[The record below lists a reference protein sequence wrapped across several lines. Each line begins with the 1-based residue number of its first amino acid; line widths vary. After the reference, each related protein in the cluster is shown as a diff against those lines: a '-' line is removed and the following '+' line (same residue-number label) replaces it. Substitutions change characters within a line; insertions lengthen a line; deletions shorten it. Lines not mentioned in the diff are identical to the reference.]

1 MSIGSRIKE
10 LRKAEGISQAKLA
23 ESIGVSAGNVGE
35 WELGR
40 SKPGADALVSLSRYF
55 NVSTDWL
62 LTGKAANTQKL
73 EQISGGID
81 LSPEE
86 IELIAKYRLLSDRH
100 KGRIEGH
107 IDALL
112 GDTSA
117 ANRNI
122 TSSYLKNGNGEE
134 AATRIEGA

>member
-1 MSIGSRIKE
+1 MSIGLRIKD
-10 LRKAEGISQAKLA
+10 LRKGHGISQKKLA

-40 SKPGADALVSLSRYF
+40 SKPGADALISLSRYF

-62 LTGKAANTQKL
+62 LTGMAADTQKL
-73 EQISGGID
+73 EQTSVGID
-81 LSPEE
+81 LSPDE

-117 ANRNI
+117 ANQNT
-122 TSSYLKNGNGEE
+122 TSSYSKNGSGEE
-134 AATRIEGA
+134 AAAKEGA